1 MGKIVKPTKNVENKT
16 IEDMETLFAE
26 DFVPQIISKKIE
38 MSEEVLERCSAF
50 AEIQSRTD
58 FSSTSNWNEKG
69 KPIRIVPLYS
79 GVFKMDG
86 ATKKGTVRKKINN
99 PQYILLSRAMHKQKL
114 EIEQA
119 GHIDKN
125 KVWFVYITPLVLE
138 KYQKLDDN
146 HDIITKE
153 GYIGDDFGRIV
164 KETDIDKKL
173 SKIEVTAM
181 MDEQDGKQ
189 VSIKPE
195 SPVYKF
201 VDKDSDEEKSLL
213 EKIEKAEE
221 FGRRNGFVQ
230 EECIKIEED

>member
-1 MGKIVKPTKNVENKT
+1 MGKIIKPSQAENKNT
-16 IEDMETLFAE
+16 IEDMEALFSE
-26 DFVPQIISKKIE
+26 NFEPQIVSRVKE
-38 MSEEVLERCSAF
+38 VSEETLKMCENF
-50 AEIQSRTD
+50 AKVQALTD
-58 FSSTSNWNEKG
+58 FSETSRWNEKG
-69 KPIRIVPLYS
+69 KPYTLKGLYVK
-79 GVFKMDG
+79 VFKMEET
-86 ATKKGTVRKKINN
+86 TKKGTVRKKINN
-99 PQYILLSRAMHKQKL
+99 PQYIPLSRAMHKQKL

-125 KVWFVYITPLVLE
+125 KVWFVYISPLVME

-153 GYIGDDFGRIV
+153 GYVEDDFNRIV
-164 KETDIDKKL
+164 KETDIDKKI

-221 FGRRNGFVQ
+221 FGRINGFVQ